1 MNSFDSFL
9 NPERKPNIR
18 FKLSPYPDEFEM
30 RLLSAEE
37 DREILRRMQGDKKLD
52 GADAL
57 IAYAAEALVV
67 PDLHNA
73 DFQDKLSKKAGR
85 PILVARRRASRDD
98 DQRGAVGDPRRI
110 HRVFRRGRHLHRRS
124 GRDKKLIEQGE
135 DGYYLYA
142 HLALPE
148 SPTFFRVTS

>member
-85 PILVARRRASRDD
+85 PILSPADALVAMTTSSELSAIL
-98 DQRGAVGDPRRI
+98 GAYTE
-110 HRVFRRGRHLHRRS
+110 FS
-124 GRDKKLIEQGE
+124 GVDV
-135 DGYYLYA
+135 
-142 HLALPE
+142 
-148 SPTFFRVTS
+148 TFTEGVEEIKN